1 MEIIN
6 STQITAT
13 HSNGLISEAYLFMFY
28 GEKLSGN
35 VEIEILIKHI
45 QKEFTHRYSKVFII
59 SNKYISTGIRDKVDI
74 NNVEWIGRDELINLV
89 DTKYTEF
96 WRHGDSNLIEYE
108 KFYLTEL
115 LEDSDLKTGVH
126 NGVHT

>member
-1 MEIIN
+1 M
-6 STQITAT
+6 
-13 HSNGLISEAYLFMFY
+13 
-28 GEKLSGN
+28 
-35 VEIEILIKHI
+35 
-45 QKEFTHRYSKVFII
+45 
-59 SNKYISTGIRDKVDI
+59 
-74 NNVEWIGRDELINLV
+74 EWIGRDELINLV

-126 NGVHT
+126 NGVHI